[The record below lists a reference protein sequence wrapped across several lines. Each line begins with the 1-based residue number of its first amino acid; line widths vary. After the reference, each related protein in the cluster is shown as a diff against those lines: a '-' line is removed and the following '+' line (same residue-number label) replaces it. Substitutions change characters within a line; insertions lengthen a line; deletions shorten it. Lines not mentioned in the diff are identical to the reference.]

1 MLNNTYYNR
10 SKILLCLKHRT
21 HGVEVIKYNK
31 TALLIY
37 LKTLFSLPCVVQ
49 TTNLKNLGGKLKQQ
63 CKQKG
68 KTTHKQKK
76 KQKT

>member
-1 MLNNTYYNR
+1 MLNNIYYNR

-49 TTNLKNLGGKLKQQ
+49 TTNLKKLGWELKLKR
-63 CKQKG
+63 KQKR
-68 KTTHKQKK
+68 KK
-76 KQKT
+76 